1 MLKAVN
7 QFPIYLLLACLAFAS
22 CKAGRRASGSS
33 LKPKSEK
40 VLMKGLLENLVDA
53 EWLDAK
59 ARVSYNDEYGGQS
72 FSATIRMRKDSAIWL
87 QFKKFSI
94 EGARALITPDSI
106 FVIDRINNE
115 YTAQPFSYAQKE
127 YSLPFGFQGL
137 QAMLLGNPVFFSKET
152 TAGVDSTQYTLS
164 QKTEN
169 LNTIYWLSSPDLLLR
184 HFLVDDFRN
193 KRTVD
198 AYYADFKELGGKQQF
213 SYLRSFN
220 LNSTDLGKLKV
231 QLEFTKVEINKPV
244 EMKFE
249 VPSGY
254 NRTN

>member
-1 MLKAVN
+1 M
-7 QFPIYLLLACLAFAS
+7 LAFSS
-22 CKAGRRASGSS
+22 CKSMRKASGSA

-40 VLMKGLLENLVDA
+40 VLMKGLLENSVNA
-53 EWLDAK
+53 EWFDGKAK
-59 ARVSYNDEYGGQS
+59 ISYNDEYGGQS
-72 FSATIRMRKDSAIWL
+72 FSGTIRMRKDSAIWM

-94 EGARALITPDSI
+94 EGARVLLTPDSI
-106 FVIDRINNE
+106 FVIDRINGE
-115 YTAQPFSYAQKE
+115 YTAKPFDWAQKE
-127 YSLPFGFQGL
+127 YNLPFGFQGL
-137 QAMLLGNPVFFSKET
+137 QALLLGNPVFFSKET
-152 TAGVDSTQYTLS
+152 TAGVDSTQYTLA

-169 LNTIYWLSSPDLLLR
+169 LNATYWLSSPDLLLR

-198 AYYADFKELGGKQQF
+198 AYSSDFRELDGKQQF
-213 SYLRSFN
+213 SYVRSFN

-231 QLEFTKVEINKPV
+231 QIEFSKVEINKPV

-254 NRTN
+254 KLTD